1 MGKKV
6 LMKGNEAIGEAAI
19 RAGCQCFF
27 GYPIT
32 PQTEVAAYMA
42 KKMPKIGRVFLQAE
56 SEVASINMV
65 YGAGGAGT
73 RVMTSTS
80 SPGLSLMAEGIS
92 YIVGAEVPCVI
103 VNIAR
108 GGPGLGSIQP
118 AQSDYNMVT
127 KGLGHGD
134 MRVPVLAPAS
144 IQEMVDFMGDAFDMA
159 DRYRTPV
166 MLLGDGMIG
175 QMMEPVTFKPEKE
188 VEHNEKAWAANG
200 LGERKKHNVINSLY
214 LKSEEL
220 EVHNYNLQKKWN
232 EIEKNE
238 VRYELFNTEDA
249 DLILVAYG
257 TTARICRNAI
267 KLAAEK
273 GIKVGLF
280 RPISLWPF
288 PVEAIEKTIG
298 GTKHGYLSAEM
309 SMGQMVDD
317 IKRYVMGRKPV
328 EFVGRP
334 GGMIPSPELI
344 LDKIVEMT
352 GGEK

>member
-1 MGKKV
+1 MEKKV
-6 LMKGNEAIGEAAI
+6 LMKGNEAIAEAAI

-42 KKMPKIGRVFLQAE
+42 KKMPGLGRVFLQAE

-65 YGAGGAGT
+65 YGAGGTGV

-80 SPGLSLMAEGIS
+80 SPGLSLMVEGIS
-92 YIVGAEVPCVI
+92 YCVGAEVPCVI
-103 VNIAR
+103 VNIVR

-134 MRVPVLAPAS
+134 SHVPVLAPAT
-144 IQEMVDFMGDAFDMA
+144 IQEMVDLMGLAFDLA
-159 DRYRTPV
+159 DFYKSPV
-166 MLLGDGMIG
+166 LVLGDGMIG
-175 QMMEPVTFKPEKE
+175 QMMEPVVFREREKME
-188 VEHNEKAWAANG
+188 LPPKTWAANG
-200 LGERKKHNVINSLY
+200 LGTREKHNVINSLF

-220 EVHNYNLQKKWN
+220 EVHNYKLQDKWQQM
-232 EIEKNE
+232 IDRE

-257 TTARICRNAI
+257 TTSRICRNAI
-267 KLAAEK
+267 KLADEK
-273 GIKVGLF
+273 GLKIGLL

-288 PVEAIEKTIG
+288 PVEGIEKTIG
-298 GTKHGYLSAEM
+298 TTKHGYLSVEM

-317 IKRYVMGRKPV
+317 VTRYVMGRKRV

-334 GGMIPSPELI
+334 GGMIPSPEMI
-344 LDKIVEMT
+344 LDKIMAMT
-352 GGEK
+352 GGAK